1 MQRLEPYAV
10 KVARTV
16 LRGGGDG
23 NATSLPDVRH
33 EVVDVAV
40 MPLEYGHYLRF
51 RRQYPTGTRVVGNDE
66 VRSFRDNVTS
76 SFGRA
81 AKA

>member
-1 MQRLEPYAV
+1 MGTRVPTIGGIISL
-10 KVARTV
+10 RWRV
-16 LRGGGDG
+16 LRC
-23 NATSLPDVRH
+23 LIIVRVRH

>member
-1 MQRLEPYAV
+1 
-10 KVARTV
+10 
-16 LRGGGDG
+16 
-23 NATSLPDVRH
+23 VRH